1 MNSKIEKNIPK
12 FLQNGGEMAQII
24 ADKDWTS
31 HPLGI
36 PENWPI
42 ALKLTLGN
50 LLKNS
55 FPKFLFWGEEF
66 FNFYNDAYRP
76 SLGVEGKHPFIIGQK
91 FDEAWPELKDTLK
104 LVAEK
109 VYQTGEP
116 SWFENQ
122 LVPIFRNGK
131 IEDVYWTFSY
141 SVVLG
146 DTMEFNGVAVTC
158 METTEAV
165 KNFQHL
171 KENENELKFAIEAAD
186 LGTWDFDPLNDKL
199 KTNKRLKSWFGLPV
213 TEEIELSQATVAII
227 KKDRSRVSD
236 TIQKVLS
243 GETDGKYDIIYTI
256 QNKQSGQQ
264 RIVRAVGK
272 AWFNE
277 DNVACRFNGTLQDIT
292 AQQKSIN
299 KLKIDEERFRRL
311 VKEIPIGIVI
321 LSVENYVINVVN
333 DMALFI
339 WQKTIEETHNKPLF
353 EVLTAIKDGILP
365 IFEEIIKTKKPS
377 KGLEYPFK
385 LERNGVKETG
395 YFNFIFK
402 PVIVKNQVVEI
413 MLVAFEVTETVKARF
428 ILEQSEKQFKN
439 FVMQSPVAMGILRG
453 DNMIV
458 EMANNTLLNLFWRT
472 THEEATGKG
481 LLELF
486 PSLSESKY
494 PTIIRTI
501 LKTGI
506 AVSEKES
513 HASLKDET
521 GSWEFYVDYDYLPLK
536 ELDGT
541 ISSVMVTSTD
551 VTDRVKSRIKLE
563 QFSKELEQE
572 VNLRTKQLKIANGQL
587 LFSIQTL
594 ERRNEELE
602 AFAYIS
608 SHDLQEPLRKIQI
621 FISRI
626 EDKEQAFLSDRG
638 KDYFKIIMNSATRMR
653 TLIDDLLSFSRTNKK
668 ENVFETI
675 DLASILE
682 EVLENLSDTIAISN
696 AEITSTT
703 LPTVHAVS
711 FQMKQVFT
719 NIVSNAIKFSKKDS
733 IPIITIQA
741 EPATQHEISEL
752 QLRSGANY
760 YKISITDNGIGI
772 LKGMEEKIFEVFQ
785 RAHSEQEFEGT
796 GIGLAIVKKIIANHN
811 GAIYAQSTEGEGTTF
826 TFFLLEEKIEE

>member
-165 KNFQHL
+165 KNFQRL

-186 LGTWDFDPLNDKL
+186 LGTWDFDPLHDKL
-199 KTNKRLKSWFGLPV
+199 KTNQRLKSWFGLPV

-227 KKDRSRVSD
+227 EKDRSRVSD
-236 TIQKVLS
+236 TIQKVLT

-292 AQQKSIN
+292 TQQKSIN

-311 VKEIPIGIVI
+311 VKEIPVGIVI
-321 LSVENYVINVVN
+321 LSVENYVINLVN

-339 WQKTIEETHNKPLF
+339 WQKTTEETHNKPLF

-395 YFNFIFK
+395 YFNFIFE
-402 PVIVKNQVVEI
+402 PVIENNQVIEI

-486 PSLSESKY
+486 PSLSDSKY

-513 HASLKDET
+513 YASLKDET
-521 GSWEFYVDYDYLPLK
+521 GFWEFYVDYDYLPLK

-572 VNLRTKQLKIANGQL
+572 VNLRTKQLKIANDQL

-668 ENVFETI
+668 ENVFETV

-682 EVLENLSDTIAISN
+682 EVLENLSDTITISK

-703 LPTVHAVS
+703 LPTVHAVP

-733 IPIITIQA
+733 IPTITIQA

-785 RAHSEQEFEGT
+785 RAHSEQDFEGT